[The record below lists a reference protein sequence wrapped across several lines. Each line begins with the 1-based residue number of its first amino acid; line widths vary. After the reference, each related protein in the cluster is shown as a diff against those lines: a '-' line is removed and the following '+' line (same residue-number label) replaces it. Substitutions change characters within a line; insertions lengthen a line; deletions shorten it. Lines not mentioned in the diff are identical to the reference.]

1 MVPTF
6 KKIHF
11 FEKFCPNDI
20 ALEDFVRK
28 AIPYFRYEEHSFGDI
43 LYNLGDEIDKMYI
56 ILDGSAMEFLP
67 KKGNQAIICNTPLNA
82 HAKR

>member
-1 MVPTF
+1 MV
-6 KKIHF
+6 
-11 FEKFCPNDI
+11 
-20 ALEDFVRK
+20 LEEFVRK

-67 KKGNQAIICNTPLNA
+67 KKGN
-82 HAKR
+82 